1 MGRLW
6 DKYTGTRY
14 PDSGIAPL
22 PTMELRETL
31 LAINGQDVPFRIR
44 YAFPKE
50 KADLVAEW
58 RVMKPAS
65 GSGVSRRQVE
75 LRLKIRMRFIPLQR
89 EVRTLDEQVQVT
101 WVGDPPKLAVSRE
114 SGSGPAPR
122 VAREWT
128 YEKGPDGRRR
138 KVETFRFDSR
148 DMKDPLRNLVL
159 EAGWTWRG
167 VVYRF

>member
-14 PDSGIAPL
+14 PDSGVAPR
-22 PTMELRETL
+22 PTMELREAL
-31 LAINGQDVPFRIR
+31 LALNGQDVPFRIR

-58 RVMKPAS
+58 RVLKPAS
-65 GSGVSRRQVE
+65 GSGLSRKQVE
-75 LRLKIRMRFIPLQR
+75 LRLKIRMRFVPLQR

-148 DMKDPLRNLVL
+148 DMKNPLRDMVL
-159 EAGWTWRG
+159 GAGWTWRG

>member
-14 PDSGIAPL
+14 PDSEIAPL
-22 PTMELRETL
+22 PTMELREAL
-31 LAINGQDVPFRIR
+31 LAINGQDVPFRVR
-44 YAFPKE
+44 HALPKE

-58 RVMKPAS
+58 RVLKPAS
-65 GSGVSRRQVE
+65 GSGFSRRQVE

-148 DMKDPLRNLVL
+148 DMKNPLRDMVL
-159 EAGWTWRG
+159 GAGWTWRG

>member
-1 MGRLW
+1 MGRFW
-6 DKYTGTRY
+6 DKCTGTRY
-14 PDSGIAPL
+14 PDGGVAPL
-22 PTMELRETL
+22 PTMELRESL
-31 LAINGQDVPFRIR
+31 LALNGTGVPFRVR
-44 YAFPKE
+44 HGLSKE

-58 RVMKPAS
+58 RVLKPAS
-65 GSGVSRRQVE
+65 GSGLSRKQVE
-75 LRLKIRMRFIPLQR
+75 LRLKIRMRFVPLQR

-128 YEKGPDGRRR
+128 FEKGPDGRRR

-148 DMKDPLRNLVL
+148 DMKNPLRDMVL
-159 EAGWTWRG
+159 GAGWTWRG